1 MASLSISKSSVF
13 RQRSDPVDPVTTN
26 LVVKTIKR
34 GLTDG
39 PRRTVSNKDPVIY
52 AEQLFNQ
59 MKANLKSLN
68 LNTSRMIQS
77 NFEFLLPGRSST
89 KYQLTIFEALRATPI
104 TVTNAELG
112 RIFDL
117 ELSTETSPAT
127 EDNFHH
133 FYIRSWTFTYSELA
147 ALCSHMSADGAR
159 LPEVSNWLD
168 VAKLYR
174 QKTDVFTIRYAGTVL
189 GPGRPYD
196 RYVEDLGVR
205 TSGILAEFT
214 RAVDTVVPHIGQAA
228 QIFLVRNASVAE
240 HDVLMTM
247 SDPEDRERML
257 IELLGH
263 QSLLNRQRG
272 GYFTSYVPFYED
284 VELFKDLRTDAWGSY
299 KNNRLNCPDETLAN
313 LTALFDDIQSYA
325 NENADLT
332 GTWKYEFSDNLRDM
346 SLGQATPHC
355 FQNVTPVVFI
365 GKDISESA
373 YINATPYL
381 NPRSIGQAG
390 QFLRDVI
397 HRLVDDETVANGRDV
412 VPNSFRMDRSF
423 WVFYDLWQWLAHK
436 DLEAAARFLQ
446 RYLAT
451 VRPLIAVAFGLVT
464 NNVTRANFDSLNGI
478 KMNSYTSVVCEP
490 SIQYYDNAKKHDANS
505 AFINVPLYDPGRDK
519 YGSNSP
525 EIRRLIDLSMR
536 YVFLLVDTAG
546 AVLSEQNSNMPL
558 NRLDMCKAII
568 ARMERLSET
577 DPIHRAFMAA
587 LKSARDNCAAYIRI
601 NFSQTASEDVRP
613 VLDHAGRQIIQSLGV
628 AKGDP
633 QSTERHKQL
642 DSIWELNLPELH
654 TIIGHEDSL
663 KNDWKAIFLP
673 LHQDQYFYL
682 AVLAQLPPDRYLVEL
697 LDTVRPTWATND
709 SWVHKKEVRDSAI
722 AKVQG
727 GLWISR
733 RKDED
738 RKYTVQFPDAA
749 VSAKNLHGHQVG
761 FVESNGK
768 ARIRWIR
775 SDGITETTILDVVSA
790 ISKSD
795 FETRTLLFTEHGIN
809 VVSGTGDEF
818 RTRFDQQSQ
827 ATIPLD
833 QLLHNPKLYPLWSAV
848 RLAHGHNVPPF
859 GTQFDESLAKHW
871 GKKQGVAALVH
882 SATSEKPPQNR
893 PPEENDALYPLDQYL
908 KIYFPQGGTFYYH
921 TPDKEVVKDKRRLNA
936 KSKAIVTTENMKQF
950 LEMLDTPEWAKHPYR
965 DFWKGELQGKK
976 IANVALFS
984 KNLPILRH
992 TTLKT
997 FGGGSRPIFW
1007 ELGAPGSALDEP
1019 FDQDYGQSCLSGASG
1034 RGVAGKTFKAAKA
1047 GKQPKSDGATEPADH
1062 GTTNKAKGKESTPKA
1077 GLKGTATSTTQ
1088 SKTTTRAPYT
1098 ALSHPGQYQT
1108 SSKRKTEDDARASPK
1123 QPPASSLAQSP
1134 PTQPTT
1140 SSYADSVYQ
1149 PPSDFPADFFFSGH
1163 ATPATPAAPAVPAAS
1178 APTAPRQPSKRK
1190 AEQTPEDAEGGK
1202 SAPKKSKL
1210 KRR

>member
-1 MASLSISKSSVF
+1 MDSDQKSTGDKPKSLTTSIEEHASSLQNQPWTINTLQNRPLLSMSTSSIF
-13 RQRSDPVDPVTTN
+13 RQRSDPVDPVTAN
-26 LVVKTIKR
+26 MVVKTIKR
-34 GLTDG
+34 GLSDG
-39 PRRTVSNKDPVIY
+39 PRRTLSNKDPVVY

-89 KYQLTIFEALRATPI
+89 KYQLTTFEALRATPI

-112 RIFDL
+112 RILDL

-127 EDNFHH
+127 AENFHH

-147 ALCSHMSADGAR
+147 SLCSHMSADGDR
-159 LPEVSNWLD
+159 LPEVSDWLD

-299 KNNRLNCPDETLAN
+299 KNNKLNCPDETLAN

-568 ARMERLSET
+568 ARMEKLSEVN
-577 DPIHRAFMAA
+577 PAHRAFMAA

-613 VLDHAGRQIIQSLGV
+613 VLDHAGRQIIQSLG
-628 AKGDP
+628 
-633 QSTERHKQL
+633 
-642 DSIWELNLPELH
+642 LNLPELH
-654 TIIGHEDSL
+654 TVIGHEDSL
-663 KNDWKAIFLP
+663 KNDWKAMFLP

-682 AVLAQLPPDRYLVEL
+682 AVLARLPPDRYLVEL
-697 LDTVRPTWATND
+697 LDT
-709 SWVHKKEVRDSAI
+709 VRDSAI

-761 FVESNGK
+761 FVDSNGL
-768 ARIRWIR
+768 ARVRWIR
-775 SDGITETTILDVVSA
+775 PDGIMDTALLGVRSA
-790 ISKSD
+790 IPKTD
-795 FETRTLLFTEHGIN
+795 FETRTLLFTEFGIN
-809 VVSGTGDEF
+809 VVSGAGEIYQTGF
-818 RTRFDQQSQ
+818 SGANQ
-827 ATIPLD
+827 ATLPLE
-833 QLLHNPKLYPLWSAV
+833 QILHNRGLYTVWSAV

-859 GTQFDESLAKHW
+859 GTQYDKALAKDW
-871 GKKQGVAALVH
+871 GKRKGVAAIAHLT
-882 SATSEKPPQNR
+882 ASEKPSQNR
-893 PPEENDALYPLDQYL
+893 PPEELDAIYPLDQYL
-908 KIYFPQGGTFYYH
+908 NIYLPEGGTFYHH
-921 TPDKEVVKDKRRLNA
+921 TPDKETIKDKRRIANA
-936 KSKAIVTTENMKQF
+936 KPKATVTTENMKQF
-950 LEMLDTPEWAKHPYR
+950 IEMLDSPEWVKHPYH

-976 IANVALFS
+976 LPNTFS
-984 KNLPILRH
+984 S
-992 TTLKT
+992 
-997 FGGGSRPIFW
+997 GSRPIFW
-1007 ELGAPGSALDEP
+1007 EVGRPGSAVDNP
-1019 FDQDYGQSCLSGASG
+1019 FHQDSGQSCVLGRSGQGA
-1034 RGVAGKTFKAAKA
+1034 AGQTFKAAKA
-1047 GKQPKSDGATEPADH
+1047 ARNANL
-1062 GTTNKAKGKESTPKA
+1062 NKAAETPAADDKA
-1077 GLKGTATSTTQ
+1077 KDDG
-1088 SKTTTRAPYT
+1088 RAP
-1098 ALSHPGQYQT
+1098 
-1108 SSKRKTEDDARASPK
+1108 SKRTSASG
-1123 QPPASSLAQSP
+1123 SAQSP

-1140 SSYADSVYQ
+1140 SSYADNVYQ
-1149 PPSDFPADFFFSGH
+1149 PPSDFPTDFFFSGH
-1163 ATPATPAAPAVPAAS
+1163 AAPAAPATPAAPAASVPS
-1178 APTAPRQPSKRK
+1178 AQPRKRK
-1190 AEQTPEDAEGGK
+1190 KP
-1202 SAPKKSKL
+1202 KL